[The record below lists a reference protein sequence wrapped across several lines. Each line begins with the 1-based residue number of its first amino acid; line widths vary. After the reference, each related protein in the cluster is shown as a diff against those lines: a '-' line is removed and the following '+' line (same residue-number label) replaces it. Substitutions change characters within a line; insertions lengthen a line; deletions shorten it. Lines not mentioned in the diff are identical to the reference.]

1 MRILRL
7 FLVEDQAMI
16 LGALSA
22 LLDREPD
29 LEIAGTSTSA
39 EGALEQIPQLDVDVV
54 LTDIELPAASGI
66 ELAEKLRELGVEA
79 AIVMLTTFARS
90 GYFER
95 SMQAGASAYVL
106 KDSSAN
112 ELAGTIRRVAK
123 GEQVVDAELVAAS
136 WASPNPLSRRE
147 QQCLRLAGDGLSN
160 SEIAASVFLSEGTV
174 RNYLSAALQKLNAGN
189 RTEAARLAR
198 QKGWI

>member
-1 MRILRL
+1 MSTLRL

-39 EGALEQIPQLDVDVV
+39 EGALEQIPQLDIDVV

-79 AIVMLTTFARS
+79 AVVMLTTFARS

-106 KDSSAN
+106 KDSPAN
-112 ELAGTIRRVAK
+112 ELAGTIRRVAN

-147 QQCLRLAGDGLSN
+147 QQCLRLAGDGFSN

-174 RNYLSAALQKLNAGN
+174 RNYLSAALQKLSAGN

>member
-1 MRILRL
+1 MSTLRL

-22 LLDREPD
+22 LLDRETD
-29 LEIAGTSTSA
+29 LEIAGTATSA
-39 EGALEQIPQLDVDVV
+39 EGALERIPKLDIDVV

-66 ELAEKLRELGVEA
+66 ELAEKLRELGVGA

-106 KDSSAN
+106 KDSPAN
-112 ELAGTIRRVAK
+112 ELAGTIRRVAN
-123 GEQVVDAELVAAS
+123 GERVVDAELVAAS

-174 RNYLSAALQKLNAGN
+174 RNYLSAALQKLSAGN